1 MGDVILSSESV
12 ASGNAFLDALGDSL
26 NPTAEVYLYG
36 CEVAATTTG
45 KQFVSQLADV
55 LKRPV
60 FASVDVTGNSLQ
72 GGDWNLEYVAGHA
85 SASEHS
91 SNTLHL
97 SDSQFANLLE
107 GEFHQCISPKAYIHQ
122 RDSKMCLI
130 HQRVRIKVEGV

>member
-1 MGDVILSSESV
+1 MTITTHRLIIATRCNYSDNILASSLGTFGEVHILGHGSDARLELGDVILSSESV

-72 GGDWNLEYVAGHA
+72 GGDWNLEYV
-85 SASEHS
+85 SRPCVP
-91 SNTLHL
+91 TL
-97 SDSQFANLLE
+97 LL
-107 GEFHQCISPKAYIHQ
+107 
-122 RDSKMCLI
+122 L
-130 HQRVRIKVEGV
+130 